1 MSDLCITFIS
11 FLRKIWVDWAET
23 IEKEHAKLFTFNKII
38 SIICFLQ
45 IDEDPTFLVQQFE
58 TFFSK
63 PPSNKILRAFYS
75 LIINICFY
83 SLENQ
88 NMYISEMFHHITK
101 TNITSDY
108 FRILAVLV
116 AKFGIEEEKV
126 CEMPEILLNNILK
139 EKNELTI

>member
-1 MSDLCITFIS
+1 MEKVYEWRGEAVVELCKTFIS
-11 FLRKIWVDWAET
+11 FLRKIWVEWGET

-45 IDEDPTFLVQQFE
+45 IDEDPGFLVQQFE
-58 TFFSK
+58 TFFSH
-63 PPSNKILRAFYS
+63 PPSNKLLRTFYC

-83 SLENQ
+83 SLQ
-88 NMYISEMFHHITK
+88 HQSIYISEMFQHITK

-116 AKFGIEEEKV
+116 AKFGMEEEKV
-126 CEMPEILLNNILK
+126 CEMP
-139 EKNELTI
+139 

>member
-1 MSDLCITFIS
+1 M
-11 FLRKIWVDWAET
+11 
-23 IEKEHAKLFTFNKII
+23 I

-45 IDEDPTFLVQQFE
+45 IDEDPSFLVEQFE

-63 PPSNKILRAFYS
+63 PPSNKLLRSFYT

-83 SLENQ
+83 STQ
-88 NMYISEMFHHITK
+88 YQSVYISEMFHHITK

-116 AKFGIEEEKV
+116 SKFGMEE
-126 CEMPEILLNNILK
+126 
-139 EKNELTI
+139 